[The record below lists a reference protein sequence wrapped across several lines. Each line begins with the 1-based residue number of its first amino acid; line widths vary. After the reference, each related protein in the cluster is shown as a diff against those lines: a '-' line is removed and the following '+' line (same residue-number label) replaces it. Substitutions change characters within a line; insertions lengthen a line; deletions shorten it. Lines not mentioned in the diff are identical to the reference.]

1 MAEPSWHP
9 TARELDEAL
18 VDLSAHIAYPPTEQV
33 AEAVCRRVRAT
44 RMVAAHTSGAV
55 ERGRTRATGFPP
67 PLSRLRRRLAVLL
80 LALGIAVVG
89 LLAVAPGTR
98 LALAQ
103 WLGLRGVVI
112 VYRPAPPVPR
122 FPSAGTGLPLGQ
134 RILLPTLPDVN
145 APDAIYMGELAS
157 GGRVTL
163 VYRARPGLP
172 RAATI
177 GVGLLLI
184 EIPDGLPRGAV
195 ILGKGLDA
203 GTRLET
209 VTVAGAP
216 GYWLSGRPHRLF
228 YTDAQGNGHAL
239 RLAGNVLL
247 WQRGGVTLR
256 LEAALS
262 KGAALRIA
270 ASVR

>member
-9 TARELDEAL
+9 TERELEQAFA
-18 VDLSAHIAYPPTEQV
+18 DLSGHIAYPPAERV
-33 AEAVCRRVRAT
+33 AEAVCRRVRDT
-44 RMVAAHTSGAV
+44 RVAATNTGDV
-55 ERGRTRATGFPP
+55 VKRGRTPARGATAPIR
-67 PLSRLRRRLAVLL
+67 RLRRGLTVLL
-80 LALGIAVVG
+80 VALV
-89 LLAVAPGTR
+89 AVASGVIAASSGTR
-98 LALAQ
+98 VALAQ

-112 VYRPAPPVPR
+112 VYRPTPLAPRLPA
-122 FPSAGTGLPLGQ
+122 AGTGLPLGQ
-134 RILLPTLPDVN
+134 RILLPALPDIN
-145 APDAIYMGELAS
+145 TPDAIYMGELAS

-172 RAATI
+172 RAATT

-209 VTVAGAP
+209 VTVAGVP

-239 RLAGNVLL
+239 RLAGNVQL

-256 LEAALS
+256 LESALS
-262 KGAALRIA
+262 KDAALRIA
-270 ASVR
+270 ASVH